1 MIQIEVD
8 TREEVRAIA
17 QQLGNLSDQAPEI
30 LRLSIN
36 AAARKVRKGIVK
48 EVGDTYTIKPQIL
61 KDRKKGAPTVT
72 TAKPG
77 TLGAIIRSKGPYNDL
92 IDFMTRPSNAGVK
105 VKVLQSSALRTLEV
119 DNAKAFITRFSAGN
133 VSEGQTSEGHIAVV
147 QRQPGQT
154 YTMKGAQKRIE
165 KYGYPHRGAWPDL
178 TRIKKLLG
186 PAVPSMMQNED
197 IQLQAR
203 DTLNTVLQEEIEKRI
218 RKTMRNGGVT

>member
-8 TREEVRAIA
+8 TREEIRAIA

-119 DNAKAFITRFSAGN
+119 DNAKAFITQFAT
-133 VSEGQTSEGHIAVV
+133 EHITVV

-186 PAVPSMMQNED
+186 PAVPSMIQNED

>member
-8 TREEVRAIA
+8 TREEIRAIA

-48 EVGDTYTIKPQIL
+48 EVGDTYTIKPKIL

-119 DNAKAFITRFSAGN
+119 DNAKAFITQFAT
-133 VSEGQTSEGHIAVV
+133 EHITVV